1 MTKTTK
7 RALVSGS
14 FWVTA
19 TEVLV
24 AIIDISRQV
33 VAARV
38 LSPADIGLM
47 GIALLYIAVLESLSK
62 TGFDQALIQKS
73 KDVHGLL
80 NVAWTWHVMR
90 GILLAGLLALAAP
103 WLADWYELPV
113 LRELIWASCIHV
125 VLLGLHNIGVLMFT
139 RDLNFRT
146 LFIIGAIRAATQ
158 AGVAIPAIIIRQDV
172 WGLLIGTVA
181 GTFAG
186 LIISF
191 IAHPF
196 RPRFE
201 FTLAKA
207 RELTSYGKW
216 ITVLTILVFI
226 IVRGDDL
233 LVSRWLGPT
242 SLAFYMFAYDFANLP
257 TTKICHV
264 LSKVAFPTY
273 SRMQDDL
280 EMVRGAFVETMRAT
294 MLLSTHISILLW
306 FMVHEVVAY
315 LVGEKWRAVVPLVRI
330 LVIAGWLRSFA
341 ALAGPLF
348 QALKRPDL
356 DLKMNL
362 PRFIITATLIWPAI
376 AWWGLEGV
384 SWVVVMAI
392 ASCSLIWLYGV
403 NKLIGLGLGEVV
415 RVNRVAIL
423 SSAILIGCLAGGRH
437 LLAGGLW
444 GDLASMVA
452 GLAVWAALM
461 WVLEKTT
468 PLKLI
473 SEIRHL
479 RKALT

>member
-7 RALVSGS
+7 RALVRGS

-24 AIIDISRQV
+24 AIIDIARQI

-38 LSPADIGLM
+38 LSPSDIGLM
-47 GIALLYIAVLESLSK
+47 GIALLYIAVLDSLSK

-73 KDVHGLL
+73 KDIHSLL

-90 GILLAGLLALAAP
+90 GFLLAGLLAFAAP

-113 LRELIWASCIHV
+113 LRDLIWASCIHV
-125 VLLGLHNIGVLMFT
+125 VLIGLHNIGLLLFT

-172 WGLLIGTVA
+172 WGLLLGTVA
-181 GTFAG
+181 GTVAG
-186 LIISF
+186 LIISY

-201 FTLAKA
+201 FSVAKA

-216 ITVLTILVFI
+216 ITVLAILLFI

-242 SLAFYMFAYDFANLP
+242 ALAFYIFAYDFANLP

-264 LSKVAFPTY
+264 LGKVAFPTY
-273 SRMQDDL
+273 SRMQD
-280 EMVRGAFVETMRAT
+280 EPETVRSAFVETMRAT
-294 MLLSTHISILLW
+294 LLLSTHVSVVLW
-306 FMVHEVVAY
+306 VIVHEVVAY
-315 LVGEKWRAVVPLVRI
+315 VVGEKWRAVVPLVRI
-330 LVIAGWLRSFA
+330 LVLAGWIRSFA

-362 PRFIITATLIWPAI
+362 PRFIITASLMWPAI

-384 SWVVVMAI
+384 SWVVVVAI
-392 ASCSLIWLYGV
+392 SSCSPTWFYGV
-403 NKLIGLGLGEVV
+403 KKLVGVGPGEVV
-415 RVNRVAIL
+415 RVNAVAIL
-423 SSAILIGCLAGGRH
+423 SSAILVGCFAGARH
-437 LLAGGLW
+437 LVAGGLW
-444 GDLASMVA
+444 GDLGSVAA
-452 GLAVWAALM
+452 GLVSWAAVML
-461 WVLEKTT
+461 VLEKTT
-468 PLKLI
+468 PLKLL
-473 SEIRHL
+473 SEIGKL
-479 RKALT
+479 RKALK